1 LKIKEDAMLISYRN
15 DLKPIADLAQ
25 SFAARELAGKT
36 EEHDRYPF
44 GEFYDHVLDKAH
56 EVGFLGAILPDS
68 LGGIGGDIGTLC
80 VILQNI
86 CQVDGSLGGIIF
98 TNALSQE
105 IMLTAGAT
113 DLAGEIFPKA
123 TSPKEFLVAFPSYT
137 DPAQTDTLPKAV
149 GSGRNFTLTGRL
161 EFLVMGNLARQ
172 AIIPARTGN
181 GPSYSFFLVD
191 VSANGVEKSDPIFSL
206 GLHACPAIDITL
218 QKVRARLVGNENG
231 GHAVFEKA
239 SLKMNVAAAAM
250 NAGIMKGS
258 FNEALAYSRE
268 RFQGGRAIANW
279 SELSMVLAGMSIKAD
294 VAEMCIAQACLGLAK
309 SLDGGGSQYISSSIH
324 IHELACE
331 AVNDG
336 IQILG
341 GYGYMKD
348 YGQEKRFRDSRMV
361 QTLLGPAPMK
371 KLAMIRRIV
380 ETGAKNI

>member
-1 LKIKEDAMLISYRN
+1 MLISYRN

-56 EVGFLGAILPDS
+56 EVGFLGAILPES
-68 LGGIGGDIGTLC
+68 MGGIGGDIGTLC

-86 CQVDGSLGGIIF
+86 CQVDGSIGGIIF
-98 TNALSQE
+98 TNAMAQE
-105 IMLTAGAT
+105 IMLATGAMN
-113 DLAGEIFPKA
+113 LAQEIFPRA
-123 TSPKEFLVAFPSYT
+123 ASFREFLVAFPSFT
-137 DPAQTDTLPKAV
+137 DPAQTGTLPNAV
-149 GSGRNFTLTGRL
+149 GSGKDFTLTGHL

-172 AIIPARTGN
+172 AIIPARTGK
-181 GPSYSFFLVD
+181 GPSYSFFMVD
-191 VSANGVEKSDPIFSL
+191 LSATGVEKSDPIFSL
-206 GLHACPAIDITL
+206 GLHACPAVDITF
-218 QKVRARLVGNENG
+218 QGAKAKLVGTENG
-231 GHAVFEKA
+231 GHAAFEKA
-239 SLKMNVAAAAM
+239 SLTMNVAAAAM

-268 RFQGGRAIANW
+268 RFQGGRAIVNW
-279 SELSMVLAGMSIKAD
+279 SEVSMILAGMSIKTD
-294 VAEMCIAQACLGLAK
+294 VAAMCIAQTCLGLQK
-309 SLDGGGSQYISSSIH
+309 NGGGGGSQYISSSIH

-348 YGQEKRFRDSRMV
+348 YGQEKRYRDARMV
-361 QTLLGPAPMK
+361 QALLGPAPMK

-380 ETGAKNI
+380 ETGTNKI

>member
-1 LKIKEDAMLISYRN
+1 MLISYRN

-56 EVGFLGAILPDS
+56 EVGFLGAILPES

-80 VILQNI
+80 VILQTI

-98 TNALSQE
+98 TNAMSQE
-105 IMLTAGAT
+105 IMLAAEA
-113 DLAGEIFPKA
+113 DLAQEIFPGA
-123 TSPKEFLVAFPSYT
+123 ASPREFLVAFPSYT

-149 GSGRNFTLTGRL
+149 GSGKDFALTGHL

-172 AIIPARTGN
+172 AIIPARTGK
-181 GPSYSFFLVD
+181 GPSYAFFLVD
-191 VSANGVEKSDPIFSL
+191 LSATGVEKSDPIFSL
-206 GLHACPAIDITL
+206 GLHACPAVDINF
-218 QKVRARLVGNENG
+218 QGAKARLVGTENG
-231 GHAVFEKA
+231 GHAAFEKA
-239 SLKMNVAAAAM
+239 SLAMNVAAAAM

-258 FNEALAYSRE
+258 FDEALAYSRE
-268 RFQGGRAIANW
+268 RFQGGRAIVNW
-279 SELSMVLAGMSIKAD
+279 SEVSMVLAGMSIKSD
-294 VAEMCIAQACLGLAK
+294 VAAMCITQACLGLDK
-309 SLDGGGSQYISSSIH
+309 SGDGGGSQYISSSIH

-331 AVNDG
+331 AVTDG

-348 YGQEKRFRDSRMV
+348 YGQEKRYRDARMV
-361 QTLLGPAPMK
+361 QALLGPAPMK

-380 ETGAKNI
+380 DTGTNNM

>member
-1 LKIKEDAMLISYRN
+1 MLTSFRN

-56 EVGFLGAILPDS
+56 EVGFLGAILPES

-86 CQVDGSLGGIIF
+86 CQVDASLGGIIF
-98 TNALSQE
+98 TNAMVQE
-105 IMLTAGAT
+105 IILAAGAM
-113 DLAGEIFPKA
+113 DIAREIFPGA
-123 TSPKEFLVAFPSYT
+123 VSPREFLVAFPSYT
-137 DPAQTDTLPKAV
+137 NPAQTDTLTKAV
-149 GSGRNFTLTGRL
+149 GTGKDFTLTGRL

-172 AIIPARTGN
+172 AIIPARTGK
-181 GPSYSFFLVD
+181 GPSYAFFLVD
-191 VSANGVEKSDPIFSL
+191 LSATGVEKSDPIFSL
-206 GLHACPAIDITL
+206 GLHACPAVDITF
-218 QKVRARLVGNENG
+218 QGAKARLVGMEDE
-231 GHAVFEKA
+231 GHAAFEKA

-279 SELSMVLAGMSIKAD
+279 SEVDMILAGMSIKAD
-294 VAEMCIAQACLGLAK
+294 VAGMCIAQACLGLAK
-309 SLDGGGSQYISSSIH
+309 SGDGDGSQYISSSIH

-348 YGQEKRFRDSRMV
+348 YGQEKRYRDARMV
-361 QTLLGPAPMK
+361 QALLGPAPLK

-380 ETGAKNI
+380 ENGTNNI

>member
-1 LKIKEDAMLISYRN
+1 MLTSYRN

-44 GEFYDHVLDKAH
+44 GEFYD
-56 EVGFLGAILPDS
+56 

-86 CQVDGSLGGIIF
+86 CQVDGSPGGIIF

-105 IMLTAGAT
+105 IMLTARAM
-113 DLAGEIFPKA
+113 DLAREIFPTA
-123 TSPKEFLVAFPSYT
+123 ASPKEFLVAFPSYT
-137 DPAQTDTLPKAV
+137 DPAQTDTLPNAV
-149 GSGRNFTLTGRL
+149 GSGKDFTLTGRL

-172 AIIPARTGN
+172 AIIPARTGK

-191 VSANGVEKSDPIFSL
+191 LSVEKSDPIFTL
-206 GLHACPAIDITL
+206 GLHACPAVDVTF
-218 QKVRARLVGNENG
+218 QGAKARLVGAENG
-231 GHAVFEKA
+231 GQAAFEKA

-294 VAEMCIAQACLGLAK
+294 VAEMCIAQACLGLEK
-309 SLDGGGSQYISSSIH
+309 SGDGGGSQYISSSIH

-348 YGQEKRFRDSRMV
+348 YGQEKRFRDARMV
-361 QTLLGPAPMK
+361 QALLGPAPMK
-371 KLAMIRRIV
+371 KLSMIRRIV
-380 ETGAKNI
+380 ETGTKNI

>member
-1 LKIKEDAMLISYRN
+1 MLISYRN

-56 EVGFLGAILPDS
+56 EVGFLGAILPES

-80 VILQNI
+80 VILQTI

-98 TNALSQE
+98 TNAMSQE
-105 IMLTAGAT
+105 IMLAAEA
-113 DLAGEIFPKA
+113 DLAQEIFPGA
-123 TSPKEFLVAFPSYT
+123 ASPREFLVAFPSYT

-149 GSGRNFTLTGRL
+149 GSGKDFALMGHL

-172 AIIPARTGN
+172 AIIPARTGK
-181 GPSYSFFLVD
+181 GPSYAFFLVD
-191 VSANGVEKSDPIFSL
+191 LSATGVEKSDPIFSL
-206 GLHACPAIDITL
+206 GLHACPAVDINF
-218 QKVRARLVGNENG
+218 QGAKARLVGTENG
-231 GHAVFEKA
+231 GHAAFEKA
-239 SLKMNVAAAAM
+239 SLAMNVAAAAM

-258 FNEALAYSRE
+258 FDEALAYSRE
-268 RFQGGRAIANW
+268 RFQGGRAIVNW
-279 SELSMVLAGMSIKAD
+279 SEVSMVLAGMSIKSD
-294 VAEMCIAQACLGLAK
+294 VAAMCITQACLGLDK
-309 SLDGGGSQYISSSIH
+309 SGDGGGSQYISSSIH

-331 AVNDG
+331 AVTDG

-348 YGQEKRFRDSRMV
+348 YGQEKRYRDARMV
-361 QTLLGPAPMK
+361 QALLGPAPMK

-380 ETGAKNI
+380 DTGTNNM

>member
-1 LKIKEDAMLISYRN
+1 MLISYRK

-25 SFAARELAGKT
+25 SFAARELSGKT

-56 EVGFLGAILPDS
+56 EVGFLGAILPES

-98 TNALSQE
+98 TNAMSQE
-105 IMLTAGAT
+105 IMLAAEA
-113 DLAGEIFPKA
+113 DLAQEIFPGA
-123 TSPKEFLVAFPSYT
+123 ASPREFLVAFPSYT

-149 GSGRNFTLTGRL
+149 GSGKDFALTGHL

-172 AIIPARTGN
+172 AIIPARTGK
-181 GPSYSFFLVD
+181 GPSYAFFLVD
-191 VSANGVEKSDPIFSL
+191 LSATGVEKSDPIFSL
-206 GLHACPAIDITL
+206 GLHACPAVDINF
-218 QKVRARLVGNENG
+218 QGAKARLVGTENG
-231 GHAVFEKA
+231 GHAAFEKA
-239 SLKMNVAAAAM
+239 SLAMNVAAAAM

-258 FNEALAYSRE
+258 FDEALAYSRE
-268 RFQGGRAIANW
+268 RFQGGRAIVNW
-279 SELSMVLAGMSIKAD
+279 SEVSMVLAGMSIKSD
-294 VAEMCIAQACLGLAK
+294 VAAMCITQACLGLQK
-309 SLDGGGSQYISSSIH
+309 SGDGGGSQYISSSIH

-331 AVNDG
+331 AVTDG

-348 YGQEKRFRDSRMV
+348 YGQEKRYRDARMV
-361 QTLLGPAPMK
+361 QALLGPAPMK

-380 ETGAKNI
+380 ETGTNNM